1 MHAKGGKVEN
11 PMSSK
16 RTKRHDQKL
25 LDAWQVQRQR
35 ADSWEIKPF
44 PDLEWAEIRAFLNK
58 TASTIAAIVATPG
71 HIELE
76 LIELFGSYLRNETSG
91 QLPATPNQTPSQAW
105 TELRQSGLKG
115 TFVDAVNR
123 LHAYASIGTLL
134 DHDLPKD
141 PDRFSLRMNED
152 LQLLA
157 KVLSLL
163 PKASPGETSSSSTLT
178 LQMIHDIA
186 QARLSVDEGVLAA
199 PAFGLAWLGGVS
211 PKTIQNSL
219 SRKQLQAGGH
229 GAVDARSA
237 RAWLASRSDWPAS
250 CWREAI
256 EVIAAGLAA
265 PFREFEDAGVP
276 DDSAQTDD
284 GEADW
289 VFVPRAGD
297 GSLFIPELMRDRGW
311 TVGPRG
317 GERTF
322 GDYWRALDTLAR
334 AARPCWRRPNPV
346 GAFNVVIGKDWV
358 RLTRP
363 ELELQLKSAL
373 AGERRK

>member
-1 MHAKGGKVEN
+1 
-11 PMSSK
+11 MSLK

-25 LDAWQVQRQR
+25 LDAWRVQRQR
-35 ADSWEIKPF
+35 VDSWEIKPF
-44 PDLEWAEIRAFLNK
+44 PDLEWSEVHAFLRK

-76 LIELFGSYLRNETSG
+76 LIEIFGSYLKNEASG
-91 QLPATPNQTPSQAW
+91 QLPATPNQTPGQAW

-115 TFVDAVNR
+115 PFVGAVNR
-123 LHAYASIGTLL
+123 LHAYASMGTLL

-141 PDRFSLRMNED
+141 PDRFLIRMNED

-157 KVLSLL
+157 KVLGLL
-163 PKASPGETSSSSTLT
+163 PKASPTETSDSSTLT
-178 LQMIHDIA
+178 LQMLHDIA
-186 QARLSVDEGVLAA
+186 QARLSIDEGVLAA
-199 PAFGLAWLGGVS
+199 PAAGLAWLGRVS

-237 RAWLASRSDWPAS
+237 RAWLASRSEWPAS

-265 PFREFEDAGVP
+265 PFREFEDTAEPAVGDEP
-276 DDSAQTDD
+276 ED

-297 GSLFIPELMRDRGW
+297 GSLFIPGLMRDRGW

-317 GERTF
+317 NERTF
-322 GDYWRALDTLAR
+322 GDYWRALDMLAR
-334 AARPCWRRPNPV
+334 ASRPCWRRPNDV
-346 GAFNVVIGKDWV
+346 GAFNVVIGKDWL
-358 RLTRP
+358 RLSRS